1 MSTTLTAE
9 AADEI
14 QRGLDAVRQQAG
26 LASGEAHLMRYTIN
40 AVYRIGDKV
49 LRLSHGEVARERA
62 QRVVRAMALLR
73 QHEVPAVE
81 LDTSVEQPVMVD
93 EWVATIWHY
102 LPHPAGRPDPVELAA
117 PLVRLHAIAETPSF
131 LPHWSPVTTARRRL
145 AKLATL
151 PADELLFTQQWAS
164 REVDLSL
171 DDLVARLRER
181 CDDLEPR
188 VAAASWQL
196 PTGVVH
202 GDAHAGNVL
211 AGRLCDFDSLSI
223 GPREWDLVPL
233 VHSATRFGDP
243 TEPYERFAEAYG
255 FDLAASPSWPILR
268 EVRELQLV
276 TSVLDK
282 LPGRPEVAQTLG
294 HRLRTYLAG
303 DTSAIWQR
311 YR

>member
-40 AVYRIGDKV
+40 AVYRIGDRV

-62 QRVVRAMALLR
+62 RRVVRAMALLTK
-73 QHEVPAVE
+73 HEVPTVE
-81 LDTSVEQPVMVD
+81 LDTSVEQPVVVN
-93 EWVATIWHY
+93 EWVATVWHY
-102 LPHPAGRPDPVELAA
+102 IPHPTRRPDPVELAE
-117 PLVRLHAIAETPSF
+117 PLARLHAIAETPSF
-131 LPHWSPVTTARRRL
+131 LPRWSPVATARRRL
-145 AKLATL
+145 AGLASL

-164 REVDLSL
+164 REVELSL
-171 DDLVARLRER
+171 DDLVARLQAR
-181 CDDLEPR
+181 CENLEPR
-188 VAAASWQL
+188 VAAATWEL
-196 PTGVVH
+196 PIGVVH
-202 GDAHAGNVL
+202 GDAHVGNVL
-211 AGRLCDFDSLSI
+211 AGRLCDFDSLAI

-233 VHSATRFGDP
+233 VHSAIRFGDP
-243 TEPYERFAEAYG
+243 SEPYERFAAAYG
-255 FDLAASPSWPILR
+255 FDLATSPSWPLLR

-276 TSVLDK
+276 TSVMDK

-303 DTSAIWQR
+303 DNSAVWQR

>member
-26 LASGEAHLMRYTIN
+26 LASGEAYLMRYTIN
-40 AVYRIGDKV
+40 AVYRIDDRV
-49 LRLSHGEVARERA
+49 LRLSQGKVARERA
-62 QRVVRAMALLR
+62 QRVVRAMALLAK
-73 QHEVPAVE
+73 HEVPTVE
-81 LDTSVEQPVMVD
+81 LDTSVAQPVVAD
-93 EWVATIWHY
+93 EWVATIWQY
-102 LPHPAGRPDPVELAA
+102 VPHPTRRPDPVELAE
-117 PLVRLHAIAETPSF
+117 PLARLHAITEAPPF
-131 LPHWSPVTTARRRL
+131 LPRWSPVATARRRL
-145 AKLATL
+145 AGLASL
-151 PADELLFTQQWAS
+151 PANELLFTQQWAS
-164 REVDLSL
+164 REVELSL
-171 DDLVARLRER
+171 DDLVARLHER
-181 CDDLEPR
+181 CEDLEPR
-188 VAAASWQL
+188 VTAATWQL

-202 GDAHAGNVL
+202 GDAHVGNVL

-243 TEPYERFAEAYG
+243 TEPYKRFAAAYG
-255 FDLAASPSWPILR
+255 FDLATSPSWPLLR

-276 TSVLDK
+276 TSVMDK

-303 DTSAIWQR
+303 DNSAVWQR

>member
-26 LASGEAHLMRYTIN
+26 LVSGKAQLMRYTIN
-40 AVYRIGDKV
+40 AVYRIGDRV
-49 LRLSHGEVARERA
+49 LRLSRGEVARERA

-81 LDTSVEQPVMVD
+81 LDTSVAQPVVVD

-102 LPHPAGRPDPVELAA
+102 LPHPARRPDPVELAA
-117 PLVRLHAIAETPSF
+117 PLARLHAIVETPAF
-131 LPHWSPVTTARRRL
+131 LPRWSPVATARRRL
-145 AKLATL
+145 AGLATL
-151 PADELLFTQQWAS
+151 PADELLFTQRWAS
-164 REVDLSL
+164 REVALPL

-181 CDDLEPR
+181 CDELEPQ
-188 VAAASWQL
+188 VASATWQL
-196 PTGVVH
+196 PIGVVH
-202 GDAHAGNVL
+202 GDAHVGNVL
-211 AGRLCDFDSLSI
+211 AGRLCDFDSLAI

-233 VHSATRFGDP
+233 VHSAIRFGDP
-243 TEPYERFAEAYG
+243 TEPYERFTAAYG
-255 FDLAASPSWPILR
+255 FDLATSPFWPLLR
-268 EVRELQLV
+268 DVRELQLV
-276 TSVLDK
+276 TSVMDK
-282 LPGRPEVAQTLG
+282 LPGRPEVADTLG

-303 DTSAIWQR
+303 DNSAVWQR